1 MLAAV
6 FAVVFAAQGQDSGR
20 GRKYKPPPPTCKIT
34 VTVLKSSNGK
44 PLENASVVF
53 HPLENGKDKGNMELK
68 TNEDG
73 KTVIDVLPTG
83 SKVTLQVIAKGF
95 QTYGRDYTID
105 KSQMSIEVKMKRP
118 GQQYSIYEDHSQ
130 EANSG
135 QNPDADK
142 DSSAAKSADA
152 GKDTNKD
159 ASKDHPAESAKES
172 DSKPDT
178 TQPQPQKN

>member
-1 MLAAV
+1 MSRFRIRRWLPMLAAV

-73 KTVIDVLPTG
+73 KVTIDVIPVGDGLR
-83 SKVTLQVIAKGF
+83 LQVLATGY
-95 QTYGRDYTID
+95 QTYGNDYQLPGDTKD
-105 KSQMSIEVKMKRP
+105 IEVKLKRP
-118 GQQYSIYEDHSQ
+118 QQQYSIYENHPDQ
-130 EANSG
+130 NG
-135 QNPDADK
+135 QTQNQD
-142 DSSAAKSADA
+142 
-152 GKDTNKD
+152 N
-159 ASKDHPAESAKES
+159 
-172 DSKPDT
+172 SKPQQD
-178 TQPQPQKN
+178 QKPPQ